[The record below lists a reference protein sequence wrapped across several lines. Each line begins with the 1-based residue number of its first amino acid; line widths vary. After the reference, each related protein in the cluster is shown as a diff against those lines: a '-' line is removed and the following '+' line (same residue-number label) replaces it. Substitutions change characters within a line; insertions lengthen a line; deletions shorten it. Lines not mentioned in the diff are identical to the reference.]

1 LATAKAASTSL
12 ERELKFRT
20 EGLEVVRERLVD
32 LEAERLGPAHF
43 EDNLILDRDGAL
55 EQQGCLLRLRA
66 DGRGVRVTYKGPRRM
81 DGHAKVRLEH
91 ETSVGDL
98 ARAQAIFESLGYR
111 VVRRYQKVREEW
123 RVGGVEVALDHT
135 PMGDFVEI
143 EGDRA
148 EVLAK
153 RFGLDLKKAEQRSY
167 LRLYDDYRRDHP
179 EAPEEMIF
187 QDEGGAAR

>member
-1 LATAKAASTSL
+1 MPKAAATSV

-20 EGLEVVRERLVD
+20 EGLEVVRERLVE

-43 EDNLILDRDGAL
+43 EDNLILDKGGEL
-55 EQQGCLLRLRA
+55 EQHGCLLRLRA
-66 DGRGVRVTYKGPRRM
+66 DGRGVRMTYKGPRKS
-81 DGHAKVRLEH
+81 DGHAKVRIEH

-98 ARAQAIFESLGYR
+98 PKARALFESLGYR

-123 RVGGVEVALDHT
+123 RLGGVEVALDHT

-153 RFGLDLKKAEQRSY
+153 RFGLDLAKAEQRSY
-167 LRLYDDYRRDHP
+167 LRLYDDYRREHP
-179 EAPEEMIF
+179 EAPAEMIF
-187 QDEGGAAR
+187 QEEGGTAR

>member
-1 LATAKAASTSL
+1 MAKAAASSSI

-20 EGLEVVRERLVD
+20 EGLEVVRERLVE

-43 EDNLILDRDGAL
+43 EDNLILDRDGEL
-55 EQQGCLLRLRA
+55 EKLGCLLRLRA
-66 DGRGVRVTYKGPRRM
+66 DGRGVRMTYKGPRRA
-81 DGHAKVRLEH
+81 DGHAKVRVEH

-98 ARAQAIFESLGYR
+98 ARAKALFESLGYR

-123 RVGGVEVALDHT
+123 RLGGVEVALDHT
-135 PMGDFVEI
+135 PMGDYVEI
-143 EGDRA
+143 EGNRA

-153 RFGLDLKKAEQRSY
+153 RFGMDPAKAEQRSY

-179 EAPEEMIF
+179 DAPEEMIF
-187 QDEGGAAR
+187 PEEGGFAR

>member
-1 LATAKAASTSL
+1 MAKAASGSV

-43 EDNLILDRDGAL
+43 EDNLILDRDGEL
-55 EQQGCLLRLRA
+55 EKQGCLLRLRA
-66 DGRGVRVTYKGPRRM
+66 DGRGVRMTYKGPRRL
-81 DGHAKVRLEH
+81 DGHTKVRVEH
-91 ETSVGDL
+91 ETSLGDL
-98 ARAQAIFESLGYR
+98 PRAQALFESLGYR

-123 RVGGVEVALDHT
+123 RLGGVEVALDHT
-135 PMGDFVEI
+135 PVGDFVEI

-153 RFGLDLKKAEQRSY
+153 RFGLDPAKAEQRSY

-179 EAPEEMIF
+179 DAPDEMIF
-187 QDEGGAAR
+187 LEEGGSAR

>member
-1 LATAKAASTSL
+1 MAKAAASSSI

-20 EGLEVVRERLVD
+20 EGLEVVRERLVE

-43 EDNLILDRDGAL
+43 EDNLVLDRDGEL
-55 EQQGCLLRLRA
+55 EKLGCLLRLRA
-66 DGRGVRVTYKGPRRM
+66 DGRGVRMTYKGPRRD
-81 DGHAKVRLEH
+81 DGHAKVRVEH

-98 ARAQAIFESLGYR
+98 ARAKALFESLGYR

-123 RVGGVEVALDHT
+123 RLGGVEVALDHT
-135 PMGDFVEI
+135 PMGDYVEI
-143 EGDRA
+143 EGNRA

-153 RFGLDLKKAEQRSY
+153 RFGMDPAKAERRSY
-167 LRLYDDYRRDHP
+167 LRLYDDYRLLHP

-187 QDEGGAAR
+187 PEEGGTAR

>member
-1 LATAKAASTSL
+1 MAKAASTSL

-43 EDNLILDRDGAL
+43 EDNLILDREGEL
-55 EQQGCLLRLRA
+55 EKHGCLLRLRA
-66 DGRGVRVTYKGPRRM
+66 DGRGVRVTYKGPRLA
-81 DGHAKVRLEH
+81 DGHVKVRVEH

-98 ARAQAIFESLGYR
+98 PRARAIFESLGYR

-123 RVGGVEVALDHT
+123 RLGGVEVALDHT

-153 RFGLDLKKAEQRSY
+153 RFNLDPAKAEQRSY

-179 EAPEEMIF
+179 EMPEEMIF
-187 QDEGGAAR
+187 PDEGEAAR